1 MLAEPEPHS
10 LLNGVL
16 PFPQSGDMTSRELLE
31 GHLRS
36 LTANHL
42 TDVVSSNQHTVKPR
56 FGGRM
61 DYTPPVKNLGAR
73 SAEG

>member
-42 TDVVSSNQHTVKPR
+42 RT
-56 FGGRM
+56 
-61 DYTPPVKNLGAR
+61 
-73 SAEG
+73 